1 MKLSNLNKK
10 LFLFIFLFL
19 LPATVHT
26 EENIDIWSKKNFKK
40 EQGITQKEKVDLKT
54 KSNKIKLTNK
64 NLQKV
69 EIQVTEKFNTQ
80 EENISLY
87 GLYDPGENDFT
98 LNMWSNSEG
107 TRIQDTIERISK
119 IKLSNFSEEIFV
131 NTILTNSYLPLNN
144 MTHEEFLKHKFE
156 WLILN
161 EKDELI
167 ETFLS
172 KNNTFPHKAKLI
184 KYLVDRGISNS
195 NIDEA
200 CKKINFL
207 NKDIKEPYLERFR
220 IICLVKDKKIDE
232 AQLILDILREQK
244 LSDKFFDNKINFL
257 IGFTEKAEPEVLDN
271 NLLNFYLSSITIKDF
286 KYIPNKKTD
295 KFIWKYLSTANLLET
310 TNYENKE
317 LIKELEV
324 AANKNNYDK
333 LEIFKIYKAI
343 PFTLNDYLRADDVYL
358 NLDSINARS
367 LIYQKYLLSDNEKAK
382 LKYLFLLQRL
392 FKKDKLDNIFS
403 SYLSDELELFDF
415 QKIPEEYINF
425 ANKNIIKE
433 EKNSFKKIKYSD
445 SSYHT
450 SKIIRYLNEKKL
462 SKKTTEKEIFN
473 VHKKIKKN
481 KKYILSLKDAALF
494 ESLEND
500 GFKIPKD
507 IKYKKIKGNN
517 SAPVELS
524 NLVKNNE
531 IGLFTLR
538 LVELIGE
545 DKITDFDDQTIYF
558 INNLLNLAGLKKFRD
573 RVLFTTLPLKG

>member
-1 MKLSNLNKK
+1 M
-10 LFLFIFLFL
+10 
-19 LPATVHT
+19 
-26 EENIDIWSKKNFKK
+26 
-40 EQGITQKEKVDLKT
+40 
-54 KSNKIKLTNK
+54 
-64 NLQKV
+64 
-69 EIQVTEKFNTQ
+69 
-80 EENISLY
+80 
-87 GLYDPGENDFT
+87 
-98 LNMWSNSEG
+98 
-107 TRIQDTIERISK
+107 
-119 IKLSNFSEEIFV
+119 
-131 NTILTNSYLPLNN
+131 
-144 MTHEEFLKHKFE
+144 
-156 WLILN
+156 
-161 EKDELI
+161 
-167 ETFLS
+167 
-172 KNNTFPHKAKLI
+172 
-184 KYLVDRGISNS
+184 
-195 NIDEA
+195 
-200 CKKINFL
+200 
-207 NKDIKEPYLERFR
+207 
-220 IICLVKDKKIDE
+220 
-232 AQLILDILREQK
+232 
-244 LSDKFFDNKINFL
+244 
-257 IGFTEKAEPEVLDN
+257 
-271 NLLNFYLSSITIKDF
+271 SSITIKDF
-286 KYIPNKKTD
+286 KYVPNKKTD

-343 PFTLNDYLRADDVYL
+343 PFTLNDYLRTDDVYL